1 MWHFVFLFREV
12 MGDQQEPS
20 VEKLS
25 VEDSNGAPED
35 DVVDPWTV
43 TSTSDSG
50 VDYDKLISK
59 LLTFLL
65 WGW

>member
-1 MWHFVFLFREV
+1 

-25 VEDSNGAPED
+25 VKDSNGAPED